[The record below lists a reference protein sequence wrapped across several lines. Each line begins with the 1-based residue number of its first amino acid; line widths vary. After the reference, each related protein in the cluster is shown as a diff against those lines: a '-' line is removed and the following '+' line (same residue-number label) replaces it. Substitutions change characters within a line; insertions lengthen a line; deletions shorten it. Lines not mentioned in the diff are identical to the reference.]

1 MDLRPIHLFGDS
13 IGKGIMFDE
22 GRGRYAIARERC
34 DVQLQSALNVPVENH
49 ARMGA
54 TVAEGL
60 QDFLE
65 CGDIAGTIVVIE
77 YGGNDCDL
85 KWDEVAKDPSAYHE
99 AKVPLETFRRLLKE
113 FVLKVRRRNAAPLL
127 VTAAAPCMPSVFLTG
142 SPKGWTRMQC
152 YRYLIDVQNIYRW
165 QERYAIAV
173 RDAALE
179 TGCDIFDLRDVFLSR
194 RDVADLISLDRHAS
208 KYQRPY
214 ADNGVAFAKRL
225 FVYQAG
231 PSLSAGTK
239 ACKGTRLKTVS
250 LTCTIA
256 GEKPADLTK
265 NPSGLVLAIS
275 GRIFVMKRSYFRMA
289 SATCAP
295 AAPVFL
301 VNTIA
306 SPP

>member
-34 DVQLQSALNVPVENH
+34 DVQLQSALNIPVENH

-54 TVAEGL
+54 TVVEGM

-65 CGDIAGTIVVIE
+65 CGDIAGTIVAIE

-85 KWDEVAKDPSAYHE
+85 KWDEVAKDPSAFHE

-113 FVLKVRRRNAAPLL
+113 FVLNVRRRNAAPLL
-127 VTAAAPCMPSVFLTG
+127 VTPPPLHAQRFFNWVT
-142 SPKGWTRMQC
+142 KGLDADAVL
-152 YRYLIDVQNIYRW
+152 RYLIDVQNIYRW

-194 RDVADLISLDRHAS
+194 RDVADLISLDGMHPNTKGHMLIAE
-208 KYQRPY
+208 
-214 ADNGVAFAKRL
+214 
-225 FVYQAG
+225 
-231 PSLSAGTK
+231 SLLRK
-239 ACKGTRLKTVS
+239 DYLY
-250 LTCTIA
+250 I
-256 GEKPADLTK
+256 KPALPSVPMPRLAKAPGLKQYHTRIPLQSKNLLT
-265 NPSGLVLAIS
+265 
-275 GRIFVMKRSYFRMA
+275 
-289 SATCAP
+289 
-295 AAPVFL
+295 
-301 VNTIA
+301 
-306 SPP
+306 